1 MEAKTRKK
9 QRKHTIVTDKTH
21 TRILLKKTSEQIL
34 DRISAT
40 NNHSLISDRDN
51 HLTAANDSFQSM
63 AARARACL
71 EADGFERLLVS
82 ELLINAENIER
93 QCHGAGALF
102 ARVLLKTLTCVDRV
116 IKHQGSRS
124 TSMETYNSL
133 RMGLVENHIKT
144 PGCIGKNGH
153 FNPAS
158 RTLTPTVCRALNLAG
173 LLGTVSVEKYH
184 DINGGAESIIE
195 RSSGHRF
202 KVDILHTFLGSLS
215 MSEFDSWE
223 RTDVRVLIV
232 DGVLNTVAEIDKIL
246 TGAVAT
252 KQPTLI
258 LSSYFE
264 EEIVAT
270 VAANNL
276 AGNCDIFL
284 ALLPRD
290 SLESV
295 NMANDVA
302 VCCLST
308 PINAHGGHGMLA
320 FLDYAAL
327 SSVEKVRVI
336 PATATLEIINHKAHS
351 AVSTQ
356 IRGLQEK
363 LTSLAL
369 SGAEDKV
376 RDASSELLNK
386 RITNLLSDRV
396 VIKVPDSQA
405 SSSIPEFDNQIRFA
419 KSVLQFG
426 ELKNTKQFRKW
437 LIETVNQSNNP
448 VLSMV
453 GKQLSDELAAN
464 PNPVPGL
471 TPYAVLWLAYSVAL
485 QYLNVECAVVV
496 EEEED

>member
-9 QRKHTIVTDKTH
+9 QRKHTIITDETH

-34 DRISAT
+34 NRISAT
-40 NNHSLISDRDN
+40 NKYSLISDRGN
-51 HLTAANDSFQSM
+51 HLAVANDSFQSM
-63 AARARACL
+63 SARAKACSD
-71 EADGFERLLVS
+71 ADGFERLLVS

-102 ARVLLKTLTCVDRV
+102 ARVLLQTLTCADQV
-116 IKHQGSRS
+116 IKHQTSRS
-124 TSMETYNSL
+124 EINETYNSL
-133 RMGLVENHIKT
+133 RLGLVERYVKT
-144 PGCIGKNGH
+144 PVCIGKNGR
-153 FNPAS
+153 FNAAS
-158 RTLTPTVCRALNLAG
+158 KTLTPTVCRALNLAG
-173 LLGTVSVEKYH
+173 LLGTVSIEKYH
-184 DINGGAESIIE
+184 DINGAAESIIE

-202 KVDILHTFLGSLS
+202 RVDILHAFLGSLS
-215 MSEFDSWE
+215 MGQFDTWE

-246 TGAVAT
+246 IGATET

-320 FLDYAAL
+320 FLEYAAL
-327 SSVEKVRVI
+327 SSVEKVRII
-336 PATATLEIINHKAHS
+336 PAIATLEIINHKAHS

-369 SGAEDKV
+369 SGTEDKV

-419 KSVLQFG
+419 KSVLQYG
-426 ELKNTKQFRKW
+426 ELNNTKQLRKW
-437 LIETVNQSNNP
+437 LTWTVNKSNDP

-453 GKQLSDELAAN
+453 GKKLSEELSVN
-464 PNPVPGL
+464 SSPVPGL
-471 TPYAVLWLAYSVAL
+471 TPYAVLWLAYSVAV
-485 QYLNVECAVVV
+485 QYLDVKCAVVV
-496 EEEED
+496 EKD